1 MNGAFQENGVAD
13 ILGAIVLVSVV
24 TFGIVIAASAILS
37 NPVPQKIPAL
47 NIDVKNTSS
56 TVYLTHNGGDS
67 LHKGEYRILVD
78 GQDRT
83 TSFLK
88 GGTAAGDWSAGE
100 TLEYKP
106 SNGKIPGSFQIVYT
120 GGGISQVLVQVF
132 T

>member
-1 MNGAFQENGVAD
+1 MNGVHPENGVAD

-24 TFGIVIAASAILS
+24 TLGIAIAAASIIS
-37 NPVPQKIPAL
+37 HSVPQKIPSL
-47 NIDVKNTSS
+47 NIDVKNT
-56 TVYLTHNGGDS
+56 TGMVFLTHNGGDS
-67 LHKGEYRILVD
+67 LHKGEYRILVN

-88 GGTAAGDWSAGE
+88 GGAAAGDWSAGE

-106 SNGKIPGSFQIVYT
+106 SDGRIPESFQIVYT
-120 GGGISQVLVQVF
+120 GGGNNQVLVQVF